1 MSYFSQSKQD
11 EFLDK
16 YIFRDINDGF
26 FIEIGAYDGLTYS
39 NTLYFEKS
47 KNWKGICVEPIPSIF
62 EKLKKNRTCECIQGC
77 IYKSKGE
84 IELTHID
91 GQSEMLTGITVNHNN
106 LHKNRIENEI
116 NKFGGEIKIHK
127 VKTYKLTDIL
137 NDRKISHV
145 NYCSIDVEGSELD
158 VLNSIDFSQI
168 TFDVLTIENNYKDE
182 KIDKYLAENDY
193 ICIGYLEADQIY
205 VSNKRDDIT
214 KLKLLCNYVNFRIKI
229 SNFMKKIFA

>member
-1 MSYFSQSKQD
+1 
-11 EFLDK
+11 
-16 YIFRDINDGF
+16 
-26 FIEIGAYDGLTYS
+26 
-39 NTLYFEKS
+39 
-47 KNWKGICVEPIPSIF
+47 
-62 EKLKKNRTCECIQGC
+62 
-77 IYKSKGE
+77 
-84 IELTHID
+84 
-91 GQSEMLTGITVNHNN
+91 